1 MARGCNINSNKE
13 GGVSRRKEK
22 MMEHQELLDVANKMS
37 NDDICDLINMV
48 APRLDVF
55 FGSLNR
61 HCLSSGVTFAA
72 TNGTVI
78 QVNCETAD
86 LEDLADDEFMAKA
99 VKPFQKEINRA
110 QVLASSAHLLAE
122 KINKARFED
131 KKISDKQTVKLCE
144 VLSVL
149 TELLGEAA

>member
-1 MARGCNINSNKE
+1 
-13 GGVSRRKEK
+13 
-22 MMEHQELLDVANKMS
+22 MMEHQELLDVANKLS

-48 APRLDVF
+48 APRLNVF

-72 TNGTVI
+72 MNGTVI

-86 LEDLADDEFMAKA
+86 LEDLADCKFISSA
-99 VKPFQKEINRA
+99 VKPSQKEANRA
-110 QVLASSAHLLAE
+110 KVLANSAHALAE
-122 KINKARFED
+122 KINKARFEG
-131 KKISDKQTVKLCE
+131 KNISDKQTVKLCE

-149 TELLGEAA
+149 TELLEEAA

>member
-1 MARGCNINSNKE
+1 
-13 GGVSRRKEK
+13 
-22 MMEHQELLDVANKMS
+22 MMEHQELLDIANKMS

-110 QVLASSAHLLAE
+110 QVLADSAHLLAE

>member
-1 MARGCNINSNKE
+1 
-13 GGVSRRKEK
+13 
-22 MMEHQELLDVANKMS
+22 MMEHQELLDVANKLS

-61 HCLSSGVTFAA
+61 HMLSSGVTFAA

-86 LEDLADDEFMAKA
+86 LEDLADCKFISSAI
-99 VKPFQKEINRA
+99 KPSQKEIKRA
-110 QVLASSAHLLAE
+110 RVLASSAHLLAE

-149 TELLGEAA
+149 TELLGEEA

>member
-1 MARGCNINSNKE
+1 
-13 GGVSRRKEK
+13 
-22 MMEHQELLDVANKMS
+22 MEHQQLLEVANDLT
-37 NDDICDLINMV
+37 NDNICDLINMV

-86 LEDLADDEFMAKA
+86 LEDLADCKFISSAI
-99 VKPFQKEINRA
+99 KPSQKEIKRA

-149 TELLGEAA
+149 TELLGEAD

>member
-1 MARGCNINSNKE
+1 
-13 GGVSRRKEK
+13 

-110 QVLASSAHLLAE
+110 QVLADSAHLLAE
-122 KINKARFED
+122 KINRARFEG

-149 TELLGEAA
+149 TELLGEEA

>member
-1 MARGCNINSNKE
+1 
-13 GGVSRRKEK
+13 
-22 MMEHQELLDVANKMS
+22 MEQQQLLEVANDLT
-37 NDDICDLINMV
+37 NDNICDLINMV

-61 HCLSSGVTFAA
+61 HCLSSGVAFASM
-72 TNGTVI
+72 NGTII

-110 QVLASSAHLLAE
+110 QVLADSAHLLAE

>member
-22 MMEHQELLDVANKMS
+22 MMEHQELLDIANELS
-37 NDDICDLINMV
+37 NENICDLINMV

-61 HCLSSGVTFAA
+61 HSLSSGVAFAGM
-72 TNGTVI
+72 NGTII

-86 LEDLADDEFMAKA
+86 LEDLAEDEFIASA
-99 VKPFQKEINRA
+99 IEPSQKELKRA
-110 QVLASSAHLLAE
+110 KVLASSAHLMAE

-149 TELLGEAA
+149 TELLNETA

>member
-1 MARGCNINSNKE
+1 
-13 GGVSRRKEK
+13 

-37 NDDICDLINMV
+37 NDNICDLINMV

-61 HCLSSGVTFAA
+61 HSLSSGVTFAGM
-72 TNGTVI
+72 NGTII
-78 QVNCETAD
+78 QINCETAD
-86 LEDLADDEFMAKA
+86 LEDLADCKFISSAI
-99 VKPFQKEINRA
+99 KPSHKESRRA
-110 QVLASSAHLLAE
+110 QVLANSAHLLAE
-122 KINKARFED
+122 KINKARFEG
-131 KKISDKQTVKLCE
+131 KNISDKQTVKLCE

>member
-1 MARGCNINSNKE
+1 VARGCNINSNKE
-13 GGVSRRKEK
+13 GGVSRRKEN
-22 MMEHQELLDVANKMS
+22 MMEHQELLDIANKMS

-110 QVLASSAHLLAE
+110 QVLADSAHLLAE

>member
-1 MARGCNINSNKE
+1 
-13 GGVSRRKEK
+13 
-22 MMEHQELLDVANKMS
+22 MEQQQLLEVANDLT
-37 NDDICDLINMV
+37 NDNICDLINMV
-48 APRLDVF
+48 APRLDVY
-55 FGSLNR
+55 FGLLNMR
-61 HCLSSGVTFAA
+61 CLSSGVSFASM
-72 TNGTVI
+72 NGTII
-78 QVNCETAD
+78 QVNCESAD

-110 QVLASSAHLLAE
+110 QVLADSAHLLAE

-149 TELLGEAA
+149 TELLNEAA

>member
-22 MMEHQELLDVANKMS
+22 MMEQQELLDVANKMS

-48 APRLDVF
+48 APRLNIF

-72 TNGTVI
+72 TNGTII

-86 LEDLADDEFMAKA
+86 LEDLADCKFISSAI
-99 VKPFQKEINRA
+99 KPSHKESRRA
-110 QVLASSAHLLAE
+110 QVLADSAHLLAE
-122 KINKARFED
+122 KINKARFEG
-131 KKISDKQTVKLCE
+131 KNISDKQTVKLCE

-149 TELLGEAA
+149 TELLKETA